1 MVNGEEYLPDVL
13 RGRLVAL
20 VDRNTSPHE
29 LSAIVYHL
37 FVLKLYSFNQF
48 LCKRTKREERRMEEL
63 EWTRRSGGRE
73 RDSGRE

>member
-13 RGRLVAL
+13 RGGLVAL
-20 VDRNTSPHE
+20 IDRSTSPHE

-48 LCKRTKREERRMEEL
+48 LCKNKKREEEDGRVRMDKEKRR
-63 EWTRRSGGRE
+63 RE